1 MKSYN
6 LKVGKLYLNPNA
18 NRVILYPTKAAA
30 FHINHTYAG
39 HYPLRKCEDAGYEIA
54 IAFLEPNEIA
64 MVLELSQYATRF
76 GRQLHLIKLL
86 VEDRIG
92 WMLYGDREEL
102 IKEWKQ
108 VGK

>member
-1 MKSYN
+1 MKASN
-6 LKVGKLYLNPNA
+6 IKVGKLYLNPNA
-18 NRVILYPTKAAA
+18 NRVILYPTKQAAY
-30 FHINHTYAG
+30 HINHTYAG

-64 MVLELSQYATRF
+64 MVLELADYANR
-76 GRQLHLIKLL
+76 LHLIRLL

-102 IKEWKQ
+102 IEEWKQ

>member
-1 MKSYN
+1 MKASN
-6 LKVGKLYLNPNA
+6 IKVGKLYLNPNA
-18 NRVILYPTKAAA
+18 NRVILYPTKQAAYD
-30 FHINHTYAG
+30 INHTYAG

-64 MVLELSQYATRF
+64 MVLELSRYAHRL
-76 GRQLHLIKLL
+76 RLIKLL

-102 IKEWKQ
+102 IEEWKQ